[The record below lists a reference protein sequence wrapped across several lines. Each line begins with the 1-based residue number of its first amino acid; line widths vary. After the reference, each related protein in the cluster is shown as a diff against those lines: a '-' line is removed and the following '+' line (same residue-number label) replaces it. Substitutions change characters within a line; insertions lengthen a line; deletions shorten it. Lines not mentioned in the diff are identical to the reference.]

1 MRWTRWKR
9 SSSCKDWK
17 GLSELPELSS
27 RHVLG
32 LEPMSRD
39 DIELVL
45 DTADSMR
52 QILDRTIK
60 RVPTLRGRTAVNLFY
75 EPSTRTQTSFYLACK
90 YLSADIINVSKG
102 SSSLVKGESLR
113 DMVLNIEVMGPEVVI
128 IRHPSGGA
136 PHYLARNVSSSIIN
150 AGDGNHEHPSQ
161 GLLDLFTIRSR
172 KGGIEGRKVVIVGD
186 ILHSRVARSN
196 IWGLAK
202 MGAEVVACG
211 PSTLIPPFVAE
222 IGCTV
227 TNDVDQALRGADVV
241 YVLRIQMERQEGNLF
256 PGVREYHK
264 LFGIDAR
271 RLALARPDALLMHPG
286 PMNRGVEITS
296 EVADGGQS
304 VILEQVTSG
313 VAVRMALFY
322 LLLGGGN

>member
-1 MRWTRWKR
+1 M
-9 SSSCKDWK
+9 
-17 GLSELPELSS
+17 PELSS
-27 RHVLG
+27 RHVLDI
-32 LEPMSRD
+32 ESMSTD

-45 DTADSMR
+45 NTAESMR
-52 QILDRTIK
+52 DVLDRTIK
-60 RVPTLRGRTAVNLFY
+60 RVPTLRGRTAINLFY
-75 EPSTRTQTSFYLACK
+75 EPSTRTQTSFLLAGK
-90 YLSADIINVSKG
+90 YLSADVVNVSKAT
-102 SSSLVKGESLR
+102 SSAVKGESLR
-113 DMVLNIEVMGPEVVI
+113 DMVLNIESMGPEMVI
-128 IRHPSGGA
+128 LRHSSAGA

-150 AGDGNHEHPSQ
+150 AGDGQHEHPSQ
-161 GLLDLFTIRSR
+161 GLLDMFTMRSR
-172 KGGIEGRKVVIVGD
+172 KGSLSGLKVAIIGD
-186 ILHSRVARSN
+186 VLHSRVARSN

-211 PSTLIPPFVAE
+211 PSTLIPPFVTE

-227 TNDVDQALRGADVV
+227 TNNVDEAVRGADVV
-241 YVLRIQMERQEGNLF
+241 YVLRVQKERQEGNLF

-296 EVADGGQS
+296 EVADGAQS
-304 VILEQVTSG
+304 VILEQVTGG
-313 VAVRMALFY
+313 VAIRMALFY

>member
-1 MRWTRWKR
+1 M
-9 SSSCKDWK
+9 
-17 GLSELPELSS
+17 PELSS
-27 RHVLG
+27 RHVLDI
-32 LEPMSRD
+32 ESMSTD

-45 DTADSMR
+45 DTAESMR
-52 QILDRTIK
+52 DVLDRTIK
-60 RVPTLRGRTAVNLFY
+60 RVPTLRGRTAINLFY
-75 EPSTRTQTSFYLACK
+75 EPSTRTQTSFLLAGK
-90 YLSADIINVSKG
+90 YLSADVLNVSKAT
-102 SSSLVKGESLR
+102 SSAVKGESLR
-113 DMVLNIEVMGPEVVI
+113 DMVLNIEVMGPELVI
-128 IRHPSGGA
+128 LRHPSAGA

-150 AGDGNHEHPSQ
+150 AGDGQHEHPSQ
-161 GLLDLFTIRSR
+161 GLLDMLTMRSR
-172 KGGIEGRKVVIVGD
+172 KGALSGLKVAIIGD
-186 ILHSRVARSN
+186 VLHSRVARSN

-227 TNDVDQALRGADVV
+227 TNNVDEAVRGADVV
-241 YVLRIQMERQEGNLF
+241 YVLRVQKERQEGNLF

-296 EVADGGQS
+296 EVADGAQS
-304 VILEQVTSG
+304 VILEQVTAG
-313 VAVRMALFY
+313 VAIRMALFY

>member
-1 MRWTRWKR
+1 M
-9 SSSCKDWK
+9 
-17 GLSELPELSS
+17 PELSS
-27 RHVLG
+27 RHVLDI
-32 LEPMSRD
+32 ESMSTD

-45 DTADSMR
+45 NTAESMR
-52 QILDRTIK
+52 DVLDRTIK
-60 RVPTLRGRTAVNLFY
+60 RVPTLRGRTAINLFY
-75 EPSTRTQTSFYLACK
+75 EPSTRTQTSFLLAGK
-90 YLSADIINVSKG
+90 YLSADVVNVSKAT
-102 SSSLVKGESLR
+102 SSAVKGESLR
-113 DMVLNIEVMGPEVVI
+113 DMVLNIESMGPEMVI
-128 IRHPSGGA
+128 LRHSSAGA

-150 AGDGNHEHPSQ
+150 AGDSQHEHPSQ
-161 GLLDLFTIRSR
+161 GLLDMFTMRSR
-172 KGGIEGRKVVIVGD
+172 KGSLSGLKVAIIGD
-186 ILHSRVARSN
+186 VLHSRVARSN

-211 PSTLIPPFVAE
+211 PSTLIPPFVTE

-227 TNDVDQALRGADVV
+227 TNNVDEAVRGADVV
-241 YVLRIQMERQEGNLF
+241 YVLRVQKERQEGNLF

-296 EVADGGQS
+296 EVADGAQS
-304 VILEQVTSG
+304 VILEQVTGG
-313 VAVRMALFY
+313 VAIRMALFY

>member
-1 MRWTRWKR
+1 M
-9 SSSCKDWK
+9 
-17 GLSELPELSS
+17 SELPELSS

-32 LEPMSRD
+32 LEYMTAD

-52 QILDRTIK
+52 EILDRTIK

-75 EPSTRTQTSFYLACK
+75 EPSTRTQTSFYMACK
-90 YLSADIINVSKG
+90 YLSADIINVSKS

-113 DMVLNIEVMGPEVVI
+113 DMVLNIESMGPEVVI
-128 IRHPSGGA
+128 IRHPSGGT

-150 AGDGNHEHPSQ
+150 AGDGYHEHPSQ
-161 GLLDLFTIRSR
+161 GLLDLFTMRSK
-172 KGGIEGRKVVIVGD
+172 KGTIEGLKVAIIGD

-196 IWGLAK
+196 LWGLTK
-202 MGAEVVACG
+202 MGAEVVVCG
-211 PSTLIPPFVAE
+211 PSTLIPPFVEE

-227 TNDVDQALRGADVV
+227 TSDVDQAVTGADVV
-241 YVLRIQMERQEGNLF
+241 YVLRIQLERQEGSLF
-256 PGVREYHK
+256 PGIREYHR
-264 LFGIDAR
+264 LYGINSR
-271 RLALARPDALLMHPG
+271 RLGLARPDALLMHPG

-296 EVADGGQS
+296 EVADGAQS
-304 VILEQVTSG
+304 VILEQVTGG

>member
-1 MRWTRWKR
+1 M
-9 SSSCKDWK
+9 
-17 GLSELPELSS
+17 PELSS
-27 RHVLG
+27 RHVLDI
-32 LEPMSRD
+32 ESMSTD

-45 DTADSMR
+45 NTAEAMR
-52 QILDRTIK
+52 DVLDRTIK
-60 RVPTLRGRTAVNLFY
+60 RVPTLRGRTAINLFY
-75 EPSTRTQTSFYLACK
+75 EPSTRTQTSFLLAGK
-90 YLSADIINVSKG
+90 YLSADVVNVSKAT
-102 SSSLVKGESLR
+102 SSAVKGESLR
-113 DMVLNIEVMGPEVVI
+113 DMVLNIESMGPEMVI
-128 IRHPSGGA
+128 LRHSSAGA

-150 AGDGNHEHPSQ
+150 AGDGQHEHPSQ
-161 GLLDLFTIRSR
+161 GLLDMFTMRRR
-172 KGGIEGRKVVIVGD
+172 KGSLSGLKVAIIGD
-186 ILHSRVARSN
+186 VLHSRVARSN

-211 PSTLIPPFVAE
+211 PSTLIPPFVTE

-227 TNDVDQALRGADVV
+227 TNNVDEAVRGADVV
-241 YVLRIQMERQEGNLF
+241 YVLRVQKERQEGNLF

-296 EVADGGQS
+296 EVADGAQS
-304 VILEQVTSG
+304 VILEQVTGG
-313 VAVRMALFY
+313 VAIRMALFY

>member
-1 MRWTRWKR
+1 M
-9 SSSCKDWK
+9 
-17 GLSELPELSS
+17 PELSS
-27 RHVLG
+27 RHVLDI
-32 LEPMSRD
+32 ESMSTD

-45 DTADSMR
+45 NTAESMR
-52 QILDRTIK
+52 DVLDRTIK
-60 RVPTLRGRTAVNLFY
+60 RVPTLRGRTAINLFY
-75 EPSTRTQTSFYLACK
+75 EPSTRTQTSFLLAGK
-90 YLSADIINVSKG
+90 YLSADVVNVSKAT
-102 SSSLVKGESLR
+102 SSAVKGESLR
-113 DMVLNIEVMGPEVVI
+113 DMVLNIESMGPEMVI
-128 IRHPSGGA
+128 LRHPSAGA

-150 AGDGNHEHPSQ
+150 AGDGQHEHPSQ
-161 GLLDLFTIRSR
+161 GLLDMLTMRSR
-172 KGGIEGRKVVIVGD
+172 KGALSGLKVAIIGD
-186 ILHSRVARSN
+186 VLHSRVARSN

-211 PSTLIPPFVAE
+211 PSTLIPPFVTE

-227 TNDVDQALRGADVV
+227 TNNVDEAVRGADVV
-241 YVLRIQMERQEGNLF
+241 YVLRVQKERQEGNLF

-296 EVADGGQS
+296 EVADGAQS
-304 VILEQVTSG
+304 VILEQVTGG
-313 VAVRMALFY
+313 VAIRMALFY

>member
-1 MRWTRWKR
+1 M
-9 SSSCKDWK
+9 
-17 GLSELPELSS
+17 PELSS
-27 RHVLG
+27 RHVLDI
-32 LEPMSRD
+32 ESMSTD

-45 DTADSMR
+45 DTAESMR
-52 QILDRTIK
+52 DVLDRTIK
-60 RVPTLRGRTAVNLFY
+60 RVPTLRGRTAINLFY
-75 EPSTRTQTSFYLACK
+75 EPSTRTQTSFLLAGK
-90 YLSADIINVSKG
+90 YLSADVLNVSKAT
-102 SSSLVKGESLR
+102 SSAVKGESLR
-113 DMVLNIEVMGPEVVI
+113 DMVLNIEVMGPELVI
-128 IRHPSGGA
+128 LRHPSAGA

-150 AGDGNHEHPSQ
+150 AGDGQHEHPSQ
-161 GLLDLFTIRSR
+161 GLLDMLTMRSR
-172 KGGIEGRKVVIVGD
+172 KGALSGLKVAIIGD
-186 ILHSRVARSN
+186 VLHSRVARSN

-227 TNDVDQALRGADVV
+227 TNNVDEAVRGADVV
-241 YVLRIQMERQEGNLF
+241 YVLRVQKERQEGNLF

-296 EVADGGQS
+296 EVADGAQS
-304 VILEQVTSG
+304 VILEQVTGG
-313 VAVRMALFY
+313 VAIRMALFY

>member
-1 MRWTRWKR
+1 M
-9 SSSCKDWK
+9 
-17 GLSELPELSS
+17 PELSS
-27 RHVLG
+27 RHVLDI
-32 LEPMSRD
+32 ESMSTD

-45 DTADSMR
+45 NTAESMR
-52 QILDRTIK
+52 DVLDRTIK
-60 RVPTLRGRTAVNLFY
+60 RVPTLRGRTAINLFY
-75 EPSTRTQTSFYLACK
+75 EPSTRTQTSFLLAGK
-90 YLSADIINVSKG
+90 YLSADVVNVSKAT
-102 SSSLVKGESLR
+102 SSAVKGESLR
-113 DMVLNIEVMGPEVVI
+113 DMVLNIESMGPEMVI
-128 IRHPSGGA
+128 LRHSSAGA

-150 AGDGNHEHPSQ
+150 AGDGQHEHPSQ
-161 GLLDLFTIRSR
+161 GLLDMFTMRRR
-172 KGGIEGRKVVIVGD
+172 KGSLSGLKVAIIGD
-186 ILHSRVARSN
+186 VLHSRVARSN

-211 PSTLIPPFVAE
+211 PSTLIPPFVTE

-227 TNDVDQALRGADVV
+227 TNNVDEAVRGADVV
-241 YVLRIQMERQEGNLF
+241 YVLRVQKERQEGNLF

-296 EVADGGQS
+296 EVADGAQS
-304 VILEQVTSG
+304 VILEQVTGG
-313 VAVRMALFY
+313 VAIRMALFY

>member
-1 MRWTRWKR
+1 M
-9 SSSCKDWK
+9 
-17 GLSELPELSS
+17 PELSS
-27 RHVLG
+27 RHVLDI
-32 LEPMSRD
+32 ESMSTD

-45 DTADSMR
+45 NTAEAMR
-52 QILDRTIK
+52 DVLDRTIK
-60 RVPTLRGRTAVNLFY
+60 RVPTLRGRTAINLFY
-75 EPSTRTQTSFYLACK
+75 EPSTRTQTSFLLAGK
-90 YLSADIINVSKG
+90 YLSADVVNVSKAT
-102 SSSLVKGESLR
+102 SSAVKGESLR
-113 DMVLNIEVMGPEVVI
+113 DMVLNIESMGPEMVI
-128 IRHPSGGA
+128 LRHPSAGA

-150 AGDGNHEHPSQ
+150 AGDGQHEHPSQ
-161 GLLDLFTIRSR
+161 GLLDMLTMRSR
-172 KGGIEGRKVVIVGD
+172 KGALSGLKVAIIGD
-186 ILHSRVARSN
+186 VLHSRVARSN

-211 PSTLIPPFVAE
+211 PSTLIPPFVTE

-227 TNDVDQALRGADVV
+227 TNNVDEAVRGADVV
-241 YVLRIQMERQEGNLF
+241 YVLRVQKERQEGNLF

-296 EVADGGQS
+296 EVADGAQS
-304 VILEQVTSG
+304 VILEQVTGG
-313 VAVRMALFY
+313 VAIRMALFY